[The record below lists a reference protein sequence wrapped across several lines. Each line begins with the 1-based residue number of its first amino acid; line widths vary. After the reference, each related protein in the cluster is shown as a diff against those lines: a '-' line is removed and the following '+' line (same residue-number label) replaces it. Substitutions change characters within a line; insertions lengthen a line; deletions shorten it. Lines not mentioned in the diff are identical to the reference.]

1 MTAHNNLGN
10 GIDQFGIA
18 TTVSSR
24 EIKYATGIAF
34 FAWVFAVYDFI
45 LFGTLLPEMG
55 GHFGWDA
62 AEQSRIATMVALG
75 GCVVALVI
83 GPIVDRL
90 GRRKGVIISV
100 GGAAVSSLATAL
112 GGSLGAGALVA
123 IRSIA
128 GLGYAEQTI
137 NATYLSE
144 LYACT
149 TDPKLV
155 KRKGFIYSLVQG
167 GWPVGALLAA
177 ALTALLMPLIG
188 WQGSFIFAAVPSFVI
203 ALLAMKLTESPQF
216 LLHKKMKELEAA
228 GRHSD
233 ARSIAVNQGWNVGE
247 GQKSGLAGVFQ
258 GPSLRAVLVLGF
270 AHLLCWFPIQ
280 VFSVLGTT
288 VIVEVHKV
296 SFENSLMIL
305 VMSNLVAY
313 VGYLVHGWLGDR
325 FGRRNVIGCGW
336 MLGAGAFTW
345 MLLTPSSFVAIVA
358 LYSIGLFF
366 LIGPFA
372 AMMFFVGE
380 SFPTPVRASAGA
392 VVSAMGPIGAVLAG
406 IGSTYLLTN
415 GGTWLS
421 CALWFG
427 ALPLLLAGLLIFAAK
442 KVDSALMR

>member
-1 MTAHNNLGN
+1 MTVQNRIDNVVAPY
-10 GIDQFGIA
+10 GISPTVPSRDIKFA
-18 TTVSSR
+18 TM
-24 EIKYATGIAF
+24 IAF

-55 GHFGWDA
+55 AHFGWDA
-62 AEQSRIATMVALG
+62 AKQSWIATLVALG

-90 GRRKGVIISV
+90 GRRKGVIITV

-112 GGSLGAGALVA
+112 GGSLGTGTLVA
-123 IRSIA
+123 IRSVA

-144 LYACT
+144 LYAST
-149 TDPKLV
+149 DDPKLV

-177 ALTALLMPLIG
+177 GLTALLMPLIG
-188 WQGSFIFAAVPSFVI
+188 WQGSFIFAAIPSFVI
-203 ALLAMKLTESPQF
+203 ALLAFKLKESPQF
-216 LLHKKMKELEAA
+216 LMHAKMNELKAAGQYSEAA
-228 GRHSD
+228 D
-233 ARSIAVNQGWNVGE
+233 IAKHQGWESGDANT
-247 GQKSGLAGVFQ
+247 GLAGVFR
-258 GPSLRAVLVLGF
+258 GSSRRAALILGF

-288 VIVEVHKV
+288 VIIEVHRV

-313 VGYLVHGWLGDR
+313 VGYLTHGWLGDR
-325 FGRRNVIGCGW
+325 FGRRNVIGIGW
-336 MLGAGAFTW
+336 ILGAVAFTA
-345 MLLTPSSFVAIVA
+345 MLLVPTSFSAIVA

-372 AMMFFVGE
+372 AMLFFVSE
-380 SFPTPVRASAGA
+380 SFHTPIRASAGA

-406 IGSTYLLTN
+406 IGSTYVLSN
-415 GGTWLS
+415 GGTWLT

-427 ALPLLLAGLLIFAAK
+427 AFPCLLAGLLMFAAK
-442 KVDSALMR
+442 KVDPSSVR